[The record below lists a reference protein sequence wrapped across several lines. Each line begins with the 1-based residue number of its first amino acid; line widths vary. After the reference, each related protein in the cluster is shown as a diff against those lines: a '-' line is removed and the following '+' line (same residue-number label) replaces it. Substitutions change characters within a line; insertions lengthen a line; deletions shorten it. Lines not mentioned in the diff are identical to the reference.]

1 MGLGRKTH
9 GDGVRSAGAHN
20 AVAAGLGFLTALAA
34 SFTPSLARA
43 DEPRKVTEPTVLR
56 EPAEITQVVDAF
68 DDEDR
73 FDLHISLGYQHSW
86 KSGKIR
92 RETSIS
98 QSGLTTGGYTAD
110 GLNVAE
116 YKESTSRLNTRAD
129 IGLYRDIALIIR
141 VPIILANDRELE
153 GLDGS
158 AAEQAI
164 TLQGFPGEQLFQ
176 LPFKSP
182 TRSGVEYLAVGL
194 DFGVMNQARD
204 NTKPSWVLG
213 LEGRFSVAE
222 PMHACNE
229 DPKPLNLPASDQQV
243 KCADPSDINRN
254 GVVDA
259 NIEDEEGRPLEGR
272 GGNRDAGVSRG
283 TTALEL
289 HTYLSKRIKYIEPYG
304 GFRALFEFQN
314 DSSDYGQTDL
324 KGSLVN
330 HPPLRGSMILGLNV
344 IPWELRDQFQRV
356 SFDFR
361 FTGTYVSE
369 GRDYSELFDALGSSD
384 APSLRMPLYSDFQ
397 RNPAY
402 DPAAPPDPDVPPSI
416 ANPNSQ
422 KVYFTGLTDVQQH
435 AMVSFTGSFT
445 WQAGEYV
452 KFNVGGGYTLVQPHY
467 ITFDQACNPD
477 FNNDLSKS
485 GPCRTGT
492 LSGQPRPT
500 GIPNPNY
507 RAVIN
512 APGRRFRV
520 DDSNTWDVWLNATVM
535 F

>member
-9 GDGVRSAGAHN
+9 GDGVRSAGTRN
-20 AVAAGLGFLTALAA
+20 AVAAGLGLAA
-34 SFTPSLARA
+34 ALGASVAGA
-43 DEPRKVTEPTVLR
+43 DEPRKL
-56 EPAEITQVVDAF
+56 
-68 DDEDR
+68 
-73 FDLHISLGYQHSW
+73 SLGYQHSW
-86 KSGKIR
+86 KTGKIR
-92 RETSIS
+92 RETSIR
-98 QSGLTTGGYTAD
+98 QNGLSSGGYTSDA
-110 GLNVAE
+110 LNIAE
-116 YKESTSRLNTRAD
+116 YKETTSRLNTRAD

-158 AAEQAI
+158 AEQQSLNIA
-164 TLQGFPGEQLFQ
+164 GFPGEQLFR

-204 NTKPSWVLG
+204 STKPSWVLG

-222 PMHACNE
+222 PMHACNQN
-229 DPKPLNLPASDQQV
+229 PAKLNVNAAEQQV
-243 KCADPSDINRN
+243 KCAEPSDVNRN
-254 GVVDA
+254 GVLDQPDPGE
-259 NIEDEEGRPLEGR
+259 IQLEGK
-272 GGNRDAGVSRG
+272 GGTRDAGVSRG

-289 HTYLSKRIKYIEPYG
+289 HTFLSKRIKYIEPYG

-314 DSSDYGQTDL
+314 DSSDFGQTDL

-330 HPPLRGSMILGLNV
+330 HPPLVGSMILGLNV

-356 SFDFR
+356 NFDFR

-384 APSLRMPLYSDFQ
+384 AQSLRMPLYSDYQ
-397 RNPAY
+397 ANPEY
-402 DPAAPPDPDVPPSI
+402 IPGQSGPEVPPSI

-435 AMVSFTGSFT
+435 ATLAFTGSFT

-452 KFNVGGGYTLVQPHY
+452 KFNVGGGYTLVQPHF

-477 FNNDLSKS
+477 FDNDLGKS
-485 GPCRTGT
+485 GPCRTGA

>member
-9 GDGVRSAGAHN
+9 GDGVRSAGIRN
-20 AVAAGLGFLTALAA
+20 AVAAGLGLTAALSA
-34 SFTPSLARA
+34 SVAFA
-43 DEPRKVTEPTVLR
+43 DEPRKVTEPSVLR
-56 EPAEITQVVDAF
+56 EPAEVTQVVDAF
-68 DDEDR
+68 DDDDR
-73 FDLHISLGYQHSW
+73 FDLHLSLGYQHSW
-86 KSGKIR
+86 KTGKIR
-92 RETSIS
+92 RETSIR
-98 QSGLTTGGYTAD
+98 QNGLSTGGYTSDA
-110 GLNVAE
+110 LNIAE
-116 YKESTSRLNTRAD
+116 YNETTSRLNTRAD

-158 AAEQAI
+158 AEQQSLNIA
-164 TLQGFPGEQLFQ
+164 GFPGEQLFR

-204 NTKPSWVLG
+204 ITKPSWVIG

-222 PMHACNE
+222 PMHACNQN
-229 DPKPLNLPASDQQV
+229 PGPLNENAAPQQV
-243 KCADPSDINRN
+243 KCAEPSDINRN
-254 GVVDA
+254 GVADG
-259 NIEDEEGRPLEGR
+259 DLEGK
-272 GGNRDAGVSRG
+272 GGTRDAGVSRG

-289 HTYLSKRIKYIEPYG
+289 HTFLSKRIKYIEPYG

-314 DSSDYGQTDL
+314 DSSDFGQTDL

-330 HPPLRGSMILGLNV
+330 HPPLKGSMILGLNV

-356 SFDFR
+356 NFDFR

-384 APSLRMPLYSDFQ
+384 AQSLRMPLYSDYQ
-397 RNPAY
+397 ANPNPNPSNPN
-402 DPAAPPDPDVPPSI
+402 DPPSV
-416 ANPNSQ
+416 ANENSQ

-435 AMVSFTGSFT
+435 ATLAFTGSFT

-452 KFNVGGGYTLVQPHY
+452 KFNVGGGYTLVQPHF

-477 FNNDLSKS
+477 FDNDLSKA
-485 GPCRTGT
+485 GPCRSGAQT
-492 LSGQPRPT
+492 GQPRAT

>member
-9 GDGVRSAGAHN
+9 SDGVRSAGARH
-20 AVAAGLGFLTALAA
+20 AVAAGLGLAGALGV
-34 SFTPSLARA
+34 SFVSPVAGA
-43 DEPRKVTEPTVLR
+43 DEPRKVTEPNVLR
-56 EPAEITQVVDAF
+56 EPAEVTQVVDAF
-68 DDEDR
+68 DDDDR
-73 FDLHISLGYQHSW
+73 FDLHLSLGYQHSW
-86 KSGKIR
+86 KTGKIR
-92 RETSIS
+92 RETSIN

-110 GLNVAE
+110 SLNVAE
-116 YKESTSRLNTRAD
+116 YKETTSRLNTRAD

-141 VPIILANDRELE
+141 VPIILAHDRELE
-153 GLDGS
+153 SLEGS
-158 AAEQAI
+158 AEQQRI
-164 TLQGFPGEQLFQ
+164 SLQGFPGEQLFQ

-204 NTKPSWVLG
+204 TTKPSWVIG

-229 DPKPLNLPASDQQV
+229 NPTRVNPTAAAQQV

-254 GVVDA
+254 GVVDDVR
-259 NIEDEEGRPLEGR
+259 DEFNNLLEGK

-289 HTYLSKRIKYIEPYG
+289 HTFLSKRIKYIEPYG
-304 GFRALFEFQN
+304 GFRGLLEFQN
-314 DSSDYGQTDL
+314 EGSDYGQTDF

-330 HPPLRGSMILGLNV
+330 HPPFKGSMILGLNV
-344 IPWELRDQFQRV
+344 IPWEVRDQYQRV
-356 SFDFR
+356 NFDFR
-361 FTGTYVSE
+361 FTGSYVSE

-384 APSLRMPLYSDFQ
+384 APSLRMPLYSDYQ
-397 RNPAY
+397 ANPDF
-402 DPAAPPDPDVPPSI
+402 DPTTPDPDVPPSV

-422 KVYFTGLTDVQQH
+422 KVYFTGLTDVQPH
-435 AMVSFTGSFT
+435 AMLSFTGSFT

-452 KFNVGGGYTLVQPHY
+452 KFNVGGGYTLVQPHF

-477 FNNDLSKS
+477 FSNDLSKA
-485 GPCRTGT
+485 GPCRSTQ
-492 LSGQPRPT
+492 SGQSRAT